1 LNEAIGNGSSDSQT
15 TKNENTTA
23 VSHVCNCND
32 KCLSPVIDSDQ
43 EQKDALMAARS
54 VHLVLEQQIRSR
66 NIERMN
72 AELAPVQ
79 SEIDRLDNALLV
91 FCRPSCFGCYN
102 CSDNYL
108 EACNH
113 GNACRKKM
121 EGGFRLIPS
130 TFSRCLGG

>member
-1 LNEAIGNGSSDSQT
+1 MNESICNGSSDSQT

-66 NIERMN
+66 NLDRMH

-102 CSDNYL
+102 CADNYL

-121 EGGFRLIPS
+121 EGGFRLPPLQLL
-130 TFSRCLGG
+130 RYQRG

>member
-1 LNEAIGNGSSDSQT
+1 MNEAICNGSSDSQT

-23 VSHVCNCND
+23 VSHVCNCNN

-66 NIERMN
+66 NIERMH

-79 SEIDRLDNALLV
+79 SEINRLDNALLV
-91 FCRPSCFGCYN
+91 FCRPSCFGRYD
-102 CSDNYL
+102 CSDRDL
-108 EACNH
+108 EACSH
-113 GNACRKKM
+113 GCACMRKRN
-121 EGGFRLIPS
+121 EGTMIPTS
-130 TFSRCLGG
+130 TFSRCPGC

>member
-1 LNEAIGNGSSDSQT
+1 MNDVLYDGSSDSPT
-15 TKNENTTA
+15 FKNENSA
-23 VSHVCNCND
+23 AISHVCTCNG

-54 VHLVLEQQIRSR
+54 VHRVLEQQIRSR
-66 NIERMN
+66 NLDRMR

-113 GNACRKKM
+113 GNACRIRNK
-121 EGGFRLIPS
+121 EGFRLSPLQLL
-130 TFSRCLGG
+130 RYQRG

>member
-1 LNEAIGNGSSDSQT
+1 MNEVLCNGSSNSQT

-23 VSHVCNCND
+23 ISHICDCND

-66 NIERMN
+66 NIERMH

-113 GNACRKKM
+113 GNACRIKT
-121 EGGFRLIPS
+121 EEGFRFPPLQLL
-130 TFSRCLGG
+130 RYQRG

>member
-1 LNEAIGNGSSDSQT
+1 MNEAICNGSSDSQT

-66 NIERMN
+66 NIERMH

-79 SEIDRLDNALLV
+79 SEIYRLDTALLV

-102 CSDNYL
+102 CADNYL
-108 EACNH
+108 EACSH
-113 GNACRKKM
+113 GCACMRKKKVGTM
-121 EGGFRLIPS
+121 IPPS
-130 TFSRCLGG
+130 TFSRCPGG